1 MELGLCK
8 CDMEEKKYKKN
19 KSEKKVLFRH
29 DKEKRLLQEPMRG
42 ASAVPVICARV
53 SSPVRGGTVEEQQ
66 WCSSDFPEHMP
77 FL

>member
-1 MELGLCK
+1 MGYVSVIWRR
-8 CDMEEKKYKKN
+8 KKYKKN
-19 KSEKKVLFRH
+19 KSDKKVLFRH
-29 DKEKRLLQEPMRG
+29 DKEKRLLQEPMCG

-53 SSPVRGGTVEEQQ
+53 SSPVRGRTVEEQQ